1 METGGGGG
9 GGCSCGS
16 MRPPSV
22 ARWLAGEGG
31 QRGGGLLGW
40 VQLCLGG
47 REEKKSL
54 GQKKAISLFPAQQG
68 ERVTDGRWTVV
79 SVVLWRRNECWL
91 LGRSSF
97 YFLLFLFV
105 LLVQFYKKYIFS

>member
-47 REEKKSL
+47 GEEKKSL
-54 GQKKAISLFPAQQG
+54 GQEGDFIVSGAAG
-68 ERVTDGRWTVV
+68 GAGDGRTVDCGQRG
-79 SVVLWRRNECWL
+79 VVPEE
-91 LGRSSF
+91 
-97 YFLLFLFV
+97 
-105 LLVQFYKKYIFS
+105 